1 MSTKT
6 YSSSLKQFMYIGLLW
21 CPICFT
27 AIFIHKTTIRTGWA
41 DSALLLLPPMIVQ
54 LFFCLG
60 TRFISRSNPIRMN
73 TLIRV
78 IFTHL
83 IAAVILSGTWIV
95 LIMVYSIILESI
107 TKNPSWPAIFRSSVP
122 LLTGISMALY
132 SVSVLFH
139 YLLMANRAARKAEN
153 DALNQR
159 LYAAQAELKVLKST
173 IHPHFLFNSL
183 NTIIPLIDRD
193 AVKSKQFVRQLSDFF
208 RYSLKHGGE
217 KTVAVS
223 EELEHIRDYLAIE
236 KIRLGDRLKTVF
248 KIDESTP
255 GQPVLSLILIPLI
268 ENAIKHG
275 ISQCLQ
281 GGELSITVQ
290 NDGDFLSFEVINPYE
305 KPSRPLEGEGLGIR
319 TLKQRLQFHYG
330 NSARCIT
337 RKTDTVYTAKI
348 MIPSN
353 MEVPDGR

>member
-1 MSTKT
+1 MIRKSFL
-6 YSSSLKQFMYIGLLW
+6 SSIRQFLYIGLLW

-27 AIFIHKTTIRTGWA
+27 AVFVHKTTIRTGW
-41 DSALLLLPPMIVQ
+41 DQSALLLLPPMVVQ

-60 TRFISRSNPIRMN
+60 TRFISRSNPIRVN
-73 TLIRV
+73 TLVRV

-83 IAAVILSGTWIV
+83 LAAGILSGSWIV
-95 LIMVYSIILESI
+95 LTMVYTVMLESI
-107 TKNPSWPAIFRSSVP
+107 TGNPAWPAIFRSSIP

-139 YLLMANRAARKAEN
+139 YLLMANRAARKAEH

-183 NTIIPLIDRD
+183 NSIIPLINRD
-193 AVKSKQFVRQLSDFF
+193 PEKAEQFVRQLSDFF
-208 RYSLKHGGE
+208 RYSLKYGGE
-217 KTVAVS
+217 KTVRLE
-223 EELEHIRDYLAIE
+223 EELDHIRDYLAIE
-236 KIRLGDRLKTVF
+236 KNRFGERLQVKYDP
-248 KIDESTP
+248 DESTLEA
-255 GQPVLSLILIPLI
+255 PVLSLILIPLI

-275 ISQCLQ
+275 ISQCLE
-281 GGELSITVQ
+281 GGELAISVR
-290 NDGDFLSFEVINPYE
+290 NDGDFLSITVTNPYE
-305 KPSRPLEGEGLGIR
+305 KPSRPLQGEGLGIR

-337 RKTDTVYTAKI
+337 RQTDRQYSATI
-348 MIPSN
+348 MIPAE
-353 MEVPDGR
+353 MEDTDD